1 MESSQEVSSIFP
13 LILEGRLG
21 MNIAHYFRSSYM
33 IVTDGYK
40 CDDDLEKM
48 VPIGDDNQ
56 LEDVDKYWVQ
66 HTEDYPTRDKH
77 YKAEDKGGYAI
88 NVGGLDIDGSLG
100 RPRIMEDS
108 NESLQTIG
116 LQDKKVPQNMEDDMV
131 SNHDDTEV
139 FTFTIDP
146 SPREDQFLEVFNR
159 NKANLSGEV
168 LTLLKQTGIPP
179 QGGRWEK

>member
-1 MESSQEVSSIFP
+1 M
-13 LILEGRLG
+13 
-21 MNIAHYFRSSYM
+21 
-33 IVTDGYK
+33 
-40 CDDDLEKM
+40 
-48 VPIGDDNQ
+48 
-56 LEDVDKYWVQ
+56 
-66 HTEDYPTRDKH
+66 
-77 YKAEDKGGYAI
+77 
-88 NVGGLDIDGSLG
+88 GGLDIDGSLG

-146 SPREDQFLEVFNR
+146 PPREDQFLEVFNR